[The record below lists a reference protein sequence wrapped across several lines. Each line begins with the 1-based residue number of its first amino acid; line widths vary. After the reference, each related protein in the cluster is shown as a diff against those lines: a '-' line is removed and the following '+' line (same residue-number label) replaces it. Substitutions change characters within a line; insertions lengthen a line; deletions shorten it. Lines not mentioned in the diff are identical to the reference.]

1 VPREVRRACL
11 LRQQLREGRAGR
23 RLATTGTTAT
33 NPNSST
39 LPITQN
45 QFLEMLMAELKN
57 QNPMNPNSSVP
68 MQFVTELAQFTQVE
82 QETNTAESTSTI
94 ASGQNTSTAIAL
106 LGHNVTY
113 TDPTTG
119 NPDTGTVQS
128 VEFASSGPTL
138 TINGTT
144 GINASAV
151 TEVQ

>member
-1 VPREVRRACL
+1 MSFTNPTTSAT
-11 LRQQLREGRAGR
+11 GTTG
-23 RLATTGTTAT
+23 TTGTTAT

-57 QNPMNPNSSVP
+57 QNPMNPNSSDP

-82 QETNTAESTSTI
+82 QETNTAQSTSTI
-94 ASGQNTSTAIAL
+94 ASGQNTATAIAL

-119 NPDTGTVQS
+119 NAATGTVQS
-128 VEFASSGPTL
+128 VEFNSTGPTL
-138 TINGTT
+138 TINGTS
-144 GINASAV
+144 GIDASAV
-151 TEVQ
+151 SEVQ

>member
-1 VPREVRRACL
+1 MSFTTPTTGAT
-11 LRQQLREGRAGR
+11 GTTS
-23 RLATTGTTAT
+23 TTGTTAA
-33 NPNSST
+33 NSNSST

-57 QNPMNPNSSVP
+57 QNPMNPNSSDP

-82 QETNTAESTSTI
+82 QETNTAQSTSTI
-94 ASGQNTSTAIAL
+94 ASGQNSATAIAL
-106 LGHNVTY
+106 LGHTVTY

-128 VEFASSGPTL
+128 VEFSSTGPTL

-144 GINASAV
+144 GIAAAAV
-151 TEVQ
+151 SEVQ